1 MLQPEFSRVMGLEV
15 RVVAVQV
22 TVQKGKH
29 IAWGQ
34 APGSPQGEGSREEV
48 GGGGQEGDWEPRIG
62 DSACLTSRALSFL
75 TLKSTCPPVILLDLP
90 SSPVEGRT
98 ELIRIL

>member
-1 MLQPEFSRVMGLEV
+1 MGPGTRVSAG
-15 RVVAVQV
+15 
-22 TVQKGKH
+22 
-29 IAWGQ
+29 
-34 APGSPQGEGSREEV
+34 GEEL
-48 GGGGQEGDWEPRIG
+48 GGGWWGWPGRELGACVPPKARIG
-62 DSACLTSRALSFL
+62 DSACLTSHGLSFL

>member
-1 MLQPEFSRVMGLEV
+1 MWQYKLLYRGEAYSMG
-15 RVVAVQV
+15 
-22 TVQKGKH
+22 
-29 IAWGQ
+29 
-34 APGSPQGEGSREEV
+34 PGTKVSAGGEEL
-48 GGGGQEGDWEPRIG
+48 GGGWWGWPGRELGACVPPKARIG
-62 DSACLTSRALSFL
+62 DSACLTSHGLSFL